1 MIFLILSIILSSS
14 LVLLFK
20 WYGKFNLDTLQILVS
35 NYWTCVICATIYTG
49 SFPLKPSL
57 VHQDWFLFTIMMG
70 FFFIT
75 GFYSAA
81 KTIEIAGVS
90 VTSVMQKMSLLILVA
105 YTTYFYHESLN
116 FVKILGLIAAIGAIF
131 LSASGGSSLEN
142 RKHKNWLA
150 IFFPIATLVLGG
162 GVDICIFEVQ
172 KSFPQLSGDAGFIG
186 VLFGIAGIMGIIILI
201 FRYIIY
207 KKKLDSKSWL
217 AGILLGIPN
226 FFSIVTLLAAL
237 NIGWEGS
244 VVFPINNVGVI
255 AFATIVAWLLLGE
268 KINSKKIAS
277 ILLSI
282 LAILLIALS

>member
-1 MIFLILSIILSSS
+1 MILLILSIILSSS

-20 WYGKFNLDTLQILVS
+20 WFGKFNLDTLQILVS
-35 NYWTCVICATIYTG
+35 NYWTCVICATLYTG
-49 SFPLKPSL
+49 KFPLNAGL
-57 VHQDWFLFTIMMG
+57 IHEEWFLFTVMMG

-105 YTTYFYHESLN
+105 YTTYFYNESLN
-116 FVKILGLIAAIGAIF
+116 FIKILGLLAAIGAIF
-131 LSASGGSSLEN
+131 LSASGGKSLEN
-142 RKHKNWLA
+142 QQNKNLLA
-150 IFFPIATLVLGG
+150 IIFPIATLILGG

-172 KSFPQLSGDAGFIG
+172 KSFPQLSGNAGFIG
-186 VLFGIAGIMGIIILI
+186 VLFGMAGIMGVTILI
-201 FRYIIY
+201 FRYFAY
-207 KKKLDSKSWL
+207 KKGLDKRSWL

-226 FFSIVTLLAAL
+226 FFSIVTLLGAL
-237 NIGWEGS
+237 NMGWEGS

-268 KINSKKIAS
+268 KLNTKKIAS

-282 LAILLIALS
+282 LAILLIAFS